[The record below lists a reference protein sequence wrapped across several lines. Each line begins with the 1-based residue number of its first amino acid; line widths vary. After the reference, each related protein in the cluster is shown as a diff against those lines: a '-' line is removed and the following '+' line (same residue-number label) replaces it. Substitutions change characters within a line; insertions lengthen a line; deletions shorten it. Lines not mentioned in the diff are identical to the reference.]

1 MGCASEEAFLLAR
14 MLEEREIDLLT
25 SVKASCNQDCVLAG
39 SPANTARGGCG
50 GVFFYSKMFVY
61 YEPQFSGE
69 VEKSEG
75 FVRVEMDVCRQVLGL
90 GGGSRLS

>member
-1 MGCASEEAFLLAR
+1 VAVC
-14 MLEEREIDLLT
+14 
-25 SVKASCNQDCVLAG
+25 
-39 SPANTARGGCG
+39 
-50 GVFFYSKMFVY
+50 FFYPKMFVY